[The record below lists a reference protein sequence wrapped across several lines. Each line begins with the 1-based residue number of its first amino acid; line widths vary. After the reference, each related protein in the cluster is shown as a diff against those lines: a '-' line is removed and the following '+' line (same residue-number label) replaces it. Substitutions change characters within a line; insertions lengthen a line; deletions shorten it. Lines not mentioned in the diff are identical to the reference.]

1 MENKVYYG
9 EYSLDYWIE
18 LILSKNIILPDYQRN
33 FSWDE
38 TKREKL
44 ITSLKNKE
52 FVPPVIIGSFTKNG
66 LKENILIDGQQRLT
80 SILLSVLGFFPDRE
94 TYKKH
99 SKDKVRKYIDENDDF
114 AGETDSSTDVI
125 NWTFN
130 DLLIEDN
137 LTISKI
143 KSTLEKDEYFKALNN
158 DNEIDNSFL
167 KNTFLG
173 FSYLVPSNS
182 QRGDQQR
189 YYSSVFRN
197 INRQGMSLT
206 GQESREA
213 LYYLDESKTSFFK
226 PKFINLIEGE
236 LSIDFIR
243 YLSILS
249 QYKKEGSVQ
258 NLCSGFGGRKEK
270 LEEYYENY
278 INFIIGDKNIKYYI
292 SYEEL
297 FNTNEQLLSCEQPHS
312 GRYSKMSNFIS
323 DSPLSK
329 KTFDS
334 IIDCDLYYFGLI
346 YLIIFENKN
355 IDLEKWSD
363 ITKKIEKSIE
373 EFKAPYLDKQ
383 GVPTYE
389 LSKAVSRSFH
399 QKNPSALK
407 YLRERVE
414 KSIAIYRE
422 FEI

>member
-236 LSIDFIR
+236 LSIEFIR

>member
-1 MENKVYYG
+1 M
-9 EYSLDYWIE
+9 DYWIE